1 MISEQD
7 GHVPVLLAE
16 TLERLAVRQGGIY
29 VDATFGR
36 GGHSKAILAALGP
49 AGRLLAIDRDP
60 QAVAAARILAAEDS
74 RLQVAHAEFSSLED
88 LVRRRGLAGRID
100 GILWD
105 FGVSSPQLDAPERG
119 FSFLQDGPLDMRMNL
134 ESAGPSAA
142 QWLTRAQEREI
153 AQVLREFGEERYA
166 RRIAH
171 AIVVEREKRPLERTR
186 QLADLIAT
194 AHPAWEK
201 GKHPATRSFQAIRIF
216 INRELEEISAALR
229 QALEVVIVGGRLV
242 AISFHSLEDRLVKR
256 FFKQAARGDNLP
268 RGLPVT
274 KAEQRVRLRLL
285 GGALRPS
292 EAEIAANPRARSAI
306 LRAAEK
312 LC

>member
-1 MISEQD
+1 M
-7 GHVPVLLAE
+7 PVLLAE
-16 TLERLAVRQGGIY
+16 TLEYLAVRQGGVY

-36 GGHSKAILAALGP
+36 GGHSRAILAAIGS

-60 QAVAAARILAAEDS
+60 LAVAAARNLAADDV
-74 RLQVAHAEFSSLED
+74 RLQVEHAEFSSLGA
-88 LVRRRGLAGRID
+88 LVRRRGLTGRID
-100 GILWD
+100 GVLLD

-119 FSFLQDGPLDMRMNL
+119 FSFLQDGPLDMRMNP
-134 ESAGPSAA
+134 ESAGPTAA
-142 QWLTRAQEREI
+142 QWLARAEELEI

-171 AIVVEREKRPLERTR
+171 AIVQERGQRPLKRTL
-186 QLADLIAT
+186 QLADLIAA

-201 GKHPATRSFQAIRIF
+201 GRHPATRSFQAMRIF
-216 INRELEEISAALR
+216 INRELEEIGAALQ
-229 QALEVVIVGGRLV
+229 QALEVLVIGGRIV

-256 FFKQAARGDNLP
+256 FFRKGARGDNLP

-274 KAEQRVRLRLL
+274 AAELRPRLRLL
-285 GGALRPS
+285 GGPLRPS
-292 EAEIAANPRARSAI
+292 EAEIEINPRARSAI
-306 LRAAEK
+306 FRAAEK

>member
-1 MISEQD
+1 M
-7 GHVPVLLAE
+7 PVLLAE
-16 TLERLAVRQGGIY
+16 TLEHLAVQQGGVY

-36 GGHSKAILAALGP
+36 GGHSRAILAAMGP
-49 AGRLLAIDRDP
+49 TGRLLAIDRDP
-60 QAVAAARILAAEDS
+60 LAVATARNLAAEDS
-74 RLQVAHAEFSSLED
+74 RLQVEHTEFSCLGA
-88 LVRRRGLAGRID
+88 LVRRRGFAGRVD
-100 GILWD
+100 GVLLD

-119 FSFLQDGPLDMRMNL
+119 FSFLQDGPLDMRMNP
-134 ESAGPSAA
+134 ESAGPTAA
-142 QWLTRAQEREI
+142 QWLALAQEPEI

-166 RRIAH
+166 RRIAR
-171 AIVVEREKRPLERTR
+171 AIVQGREQRPLERTL
-186 QLADLIAT
+186 QLADLIAA

-201 GKHPATRSFQAIRIF
+201 GRHPATRSFQAIRIF
-216 INRELEEISAALR
+216 INRELEEIRAALQ
-229 QALEVVIVGGRLV
+229 QALEVLVIGGRLV

-256 FFKQAARGDNLP
+256 FFKKCARGDNLP

-274 KAEQRVRLRLL
+274 AAELRPRLRLL

-292 EAEIAANPRARSAI
+292 EAEVGCNPRARSAI